1 MDLIGIFYRLYAY
14 FYHRREKRT
23 FGKIKVNTAMSLLTI
38 RIMNLVLP
46 LYFKVT
52 CKNEKHRVNGLLH
65 SEDKI
70 IVSLTSFPARIGKV
84 WLTIESLMRQKMKP
98 DMIILWLSKE
108 QFKDIESLPKR
119 LCDLRERGLI
129 IKFKDDDIKS
139 YKKYHYTIE
148 EYPDATIILADDDFI
163 YDTDLVSSLMQV
175 HKEEPNVICARYGY
189 RMKWDSNGQIS
200 SYLSWEMIKRATPAS
215 SKVFFGSGGG
225 TLFTRTMM
233 YTDLHNIK
241 LARELCPTAD
251 DIYLNAMA
259 RLNSTKIRFVPGKY
273 VLASLSIENNET
285 LASTNIGTECQNDIQ
300 IKKLNN
306 YYFSKVNKVVF

>member
-1 MDLIGIFYRLYAY
+1 MDLIGIFYRLYAH
-14 FYHRREKRT
+14 FYHRRERRL
-23 FGKIKVNTAMSLLTI
+23 FGKIKVNTAMSLFI
-38 RIMNLVLP
+38 IKIMNLALP
-46 LYFKVT
+46 LYFKFT
-52 CKNEKHRVNGLLH
+52 SKNKRHRVKGYLN
-65 SEDKI
+65 SEDRI
-70 IVSLTSFPARIGKV
+70 IVSLTSFPTRIGKV

-108 QFKDIESLPKR
+108 QFKDIESLPNR
-119 LCDLRERGLI
+119 LQDLQERGLV
-129 IKFKDDDIKS
+129 IKLKDDDIKS
-139 YKKYHYTIE
+139 YKKYQYTIE

-189 RMKWDSNGQIS
+189 RMKRDINGQIS
-200 SYLSWEMIKRATPAS
+200 SYLSWEKIKCATPTS
-215 SKVFFGSGGG
+215 SEVFFGSGGG
-225 TLFTRTMM
+225 TLFTKSMM
-233 YTDLHNIK
+233 YTDLQNIK

-259 RLNSTKIRFVPGKY
+259 RLNNTKIRFAPGKY

-306 YYFSKVNKVVF
+306 YYFSKINKVVF